1 MHSSQGGSGIVVDR
15 HGDDR
20 EFIAGEPVKWHTG
33 SSPLQMSSQ
42 QIVMNGGSCTGTAIL
57 LAAVLRSVGI
67 PARVTGCSTELP
79 DNDND
84 HHWVEFCPSLPP
96 PLCRVASLRD
106 HRSVS
111 SDDSEDP
118 GPFGDHW
125 HTKEGV
131 SKGVSAAYSSLCVF
145 AELQRSCCAQNAG
158 GPWDGAS
165 GPMNGCMKGLKAKS
179 PLDMIWS
186 ASWSVSCHDI
196 AGIWVAFFSR
206 CQRYRW

>member
-84 HHWVEFCPSLPP
+84 HHWVEFCPSLAPCP
-96 PLCRVASLRD
+96 FAAL
-106 HRSVS
+106 HHSVTTALS
-111 SDDSEDP
+111 RQTTAKIQ
-118 GPFGDHW
+118 GH
-125 HTKEGV
+125 
-131 SKGVSAAYSSLCVF
+131 SATTGTPRR
-145 AELQRSCCAQNAG
+145 E
-158 GPWDGAS
+158 
-165 GPMNGCMKGLKAKS
+165 
-179 PLDMIWS
+179 
-186 ASWSVSCHDI
+186 
-196 AGIWVAFFSR
+196 
-206 CQRYRW
+206 

>member
-1 MHSSQGGSGIVVDR
+1 MTS
-15 HGDDR
+15 
-20 EFIAGEPVKWHTG
+20 A
-33 SSPLQMSSQ
+33 L
-42 QIVMNGGSCTGTAIL
+42 
-57 LAAVLRSVGI
+57 
-67 PARVTGCSTELP
+67 
-79 DNDND
+79 
-84 HHWVEFCPSLPP
+84 
-96 PLCRVASLRD
+96 
-106 HRSVS
+106 VS

-179 PLDMIWS
+179 SLDMIWS
-186 ASWSVSCHDI
+186 ASWSAPRYMPTVW
-196 AGIWVAFFSR
+196 AKRFRFAFPSSQSLTELAA
-206 CQRYRW
+206 CACAALG